1 MPRGPIK
8 ARPVR
13 YRVWT
18 AGRLLILVAALA
30 LTYGVFFLAAMRVAS
45 RAREVTVPDV
55 RGKSLDEA
63 TTLLAQVGLTVRSDP
78 QRRADPKVPADHV
91 LVQSPD
97 PGAVLRRQ
105 RAVRVH
111 LSEGVRA
118 PVVPDVVGKLERTA
132 ELALADARVEV
143 ATRSEIRSSQ
153 YGINLVVAQDPPA
166 TRRAGGVNILVN
178 RGEAEAR
185 FVMPDLIGAP
195 FDRIASVL
203 RSSNFRIGVSAYVPY
218 PGLPPGIIVSQTPQ
232 AGFQVA
238 GGQSG
243 DLISVEV
250 SR

>member
-1 MPRGPIK
+1 MPRGPSK

-18 AGRLLILVAALA
+18 AGRLLILLAALG

-45 RAREVTVPDV
+45 RAREVSVPDV
-55 RGKSLDEA
+55 RGKSLEEA
-63 TTLLAQVGLTVRSDP
+63 KSLLAQVGLSVRIDP
-78 QRRADPKVPADHV
+78 LRRADPKVPADRV
-91 LVQSPD
+91 LMQSPE

-132 ELALADARVEV
+132 ELALADSRVEV
-143 ATRSEIRSSQ
+143 ATRSEIRAAQ
-153 YGINLVVAQDPPA
+153 YGIGLVVAQDPPA
-166 TRRAGGVNILVN
+166 TRRAGAVSLLIN
-178 RGEAEAR
+178 RGEAESR

-195 FDRIASVL
+195 FDRIVSIL

>member
-1 MPRGPIK
+1 MPRGPSK

-18 AGRLLILVAALA
+18 AGRLLILAAALG

-55 RGKSLDEA
+55 RGKSIDEA
-63 TTLLAQVGLTVRSDP
+63 RTLLAQVGLSVRVDP
-78 QRRADPKVPADHV
+78 LRRADPKVPADHV
-91 LVQSPD
+91 VVQAPD
-97 PGAVLRRQ
+97 AGAVLRRQ

-111 LSEGVRA
+111 LSEGLRA

-132 ELALADARVEV
+132 ELALAEARVGI

-153 YGINLVVAQDPPA
+153 YGIGLVVAQDPPA
-166 TRRAGGVNILVN
+166 TRRASGISLLVN
-178 RGEAEAR
+178 RGEAESR

-195 FDRIASVL
+195 FDRIASIL
-203 RSSNFRIGVSAYVPY
+203 RSSNFRIGVAAYVPY

-238 GGQSG
+238 GGQNG

>member
-1 MPRGPIK
+1 
-8 ARPVR
+8 VR

-18 AGRLLILVAALA
+18 AGRLLILIAALG

-45 RAREVTVPDV
+45 RAREVAVPDV

-63 TTLLAQVGLTVRSDP
+63 RTLLAQVGLTVRVDP
-78 QRRADPKVPADHV
+78 LKRADPKVPADHV
-91 LVQSPD
+91 LMQSPD

-111 LSEGVRA
+111 VSEGVRS

-132 ELALADARVEV
+132 ELALADSRVQI
-143 ATRSEIRSSQ
+143 ASRAEIRSSQ
-153 YGINLVVAQDPPA
+153 YGIGLVVAQDPAA
-166 TRRAGGVNILVN
+166 TKRAGGVNLLIN
-178 RGEAEAR
+178 RGEAESR

-195 FDRIASVL
+195 FDRIVSIL